1 MSPRWGGLG
10 RSMRRARR
18 RAERLAGRDHGAG
31 VEMRCPT
38 ERMGGEYGGYVMC
51 PLGLTD
57 RSVVYSLGV
66 GEDIAFDLELIDRLS
81 ATVHAFDP
89 TPRSAEWLSRQAL
102 PDRFVFHPYGIAA
115 RDGLATF
122 RPPVDPAHISHV
134 LVEAG
139 SPGAP
144 QWPIRRLSSV
154 MAELGHDRIDLLKM
168 DIEGAEYEVIR
179 DLGESG
185 LDVGQLLVEF
195 HHRIHKLGVER
206 TREALARL
214 RRLGFR
220 IFYVSDDGAV
230 VSLLRQ
236 AQRSPP

>member
-1 MSPRWGGLG
+1 MSPHWSGIGDAA
-10 RSMRRARR
+10 RRARR
-18 RAERLAGRDHGAG
+18 RVQGLAGRDHGARL
-31 VEMRCPT
+31 EMHCPT
-38 ERMGGEYGGYVMC
+38 ERIGGEYGGYVMSSV
-51 PLGLTD
+51 GITD

-66 GEDIAFDLELIDRLS
+66 GEDISFDLGLIDRLS

-89 TPRSAEWLSRQAL
+89 TPRAAEWLSQQAL
-102 PDRFVFHPYGIAA
+102 PDRFVFHAYGIAA
-115 RDGLATF
+115 RDGAATF
-122 RPPVDPAHISHV
+122 RAPANPTNISHV

-139 SPGAP
+139 SSGGP

-179 DLGESG
+179 DLVESG

-206 TREALARL
+206 TRVALALL
-214 RRLGFR
+214 RGSGFR
-220 IFYVSDDGAV
+220 IFYVSDNGTA

-236 AQRSPP
+236 GQ

>member
-1 MSPRWGGLG
+1 
-10 RSMRRARR
+10 MRRARR
-18 RAERLAGRDHGAG
+18 RAERLAGRDHGAR

-57 RSVVYSLGV
+57 QSVVYSLGV
-66 GEDIAFDLELIDRLS
+66 GEDISFDLDLIERLS
-81 ATVHAFDP
+81 ARVHAFDP
-89 TPRSAEWLSRQAL
+89 TPRAADWLSQQDP
-102 PDRFVFHPYGIAA
+102 PDRFAFHPYGIAA
-115 RDGLATF
+115 RDGVATF
-122 RPPVDPAHISHV
+122 RAPADPAHISHV
-134 LVEAG
+134 LVEG
-139 SPGAP
+139 GGHGEL

-179 DLGESG
+179 DLVESG

-206 TREALARL
+206 TREALALL
-214 RRLGFR
+214 RGSGFR
-220 IFYVSDDGAV
+220 IFYVSDNGVA

-236 AQRSPP
+236 RQ